1 MSYPERIVP
10 DETEHGVVALHLVR
24 YAFAAPRCA
33 GRRVLDAGCGVG
45 YGTSYL
51 AEHGAGH
58 VTGVDI
64 DPESIA
70 YAEHRY
76 AAPNIAFRVG
86 DLRALGLA
94 AGSFDT
100 VVSFEVI
107 EHLREQEAFVDELAR
122 VLRPD
127 GVLVLSTPNAPQTN
141 DAPEN
146 PFHLRELSRP
156 DFEALL
162 RARFEEVELFGQ
174 RRRTTKRYDTAK
186 QLDRLGV
193 RRRLGPLRRPLAA
206 LLGTRAT
213 QDVELDDVVVAPDGL
228 EDATELVAV
237 ARRPRGAA

>member
-24 YAFAAPRCA
+24 YAFAAPLCA
-33 GRRVLDAGCGVG
+33 GKRVLDAGCGVG
-45 YGTSYL
+45 YGTSYV

-70 YAEHRY
+70 YAEQRY
-76 AAPNIAFRVG
+76 AAPNVTFRVG
-86 DLRALGLA
+86 DLRTLGLA
-94 AGSFDT
+94 AASFDT

-122 VLRPD
+122 VLRPE
-127 GVLVLSTPNAPQTN
+127 GVLVLSTPNAPETN

-174 RRRTTKRYDTAK
+174 RRSTTKRYDTAK
-186 QLDRLGV
+186 RLDRLGV
-193 RRRLGPLRRPLAA
+193 RRRLGPLRRPLAV
-206 LLGTRAT
+206 LLGTHAT

-228 EDATELVAV
+228 EHATELVAV
-237 ARRPRGAA
+237 ARRPRSAA

>member
-10 DETEHGVVALHLVR
+10 DETEQGVVALHLVR
-24 YAFAAPRCA
+24 YAFAAPYCA
-33 GRRVLDAGCGVG
+33 GKRVLDAGCGVG
-45 YGTSYL
+45 YGSSFL
-51 AEHGAGH
+51 AESAQH

-70 YAEHRY
+70 YAKERY
-76 AAPNIAFRVG
+76 AAENIEFRVG
-86 DLRALGLA
+86 DLRELALDA
-94 AGSFDT
+94 ASFDA

-127 GVLVLSTPNAPQTN
+127 GVLVLSTPNAPETN
-141 DAPEN
+141 DAPDN
-146 PFHLRELSRP
+146 PFHLRELSRE

-162 RARFEEVELFGQ
+162 RARFEGVELFGQ

-186 QLDRLGV
+186 RLDALGV

-213 QDVELDDVVVAPDGL
+213 QDVQLDDVVVAPDGL
-228 EDATELVAV
+228 DEATELVAV
-237 ARRPRGAA
+237 ARRPRRST

>member
-1 MSYPERIVP
+1 VSYPERIVP

-24 YAFAAPRCA
+24 YAFARPLCTGKDA
-33 GRRVLDAGCGVG
+33 LDAGCGVG
-45 YGTSYL
+45 YGTSFL
-51 AEHGAGH
+51 AESAAH

-70 YAEHRY
+70 YAEQRY
-76 AAPNIAFRVG
+76 AAPNVSFLVG
-86 DLRALGLA
+86 DLRSLGLDA
-94 AGSFDT
+94 ASFDT

-127 GVLVLSTPNAPQTN
+127 GVLVLSTPNAPETN
-141 DAPEN
+141 EAPDN
-146 PFHLRELSRP
+146 PFHLRELSRD

-162 RARFEEVELFGQ
+162 RARFEEVDIFGQ
-174 RRRTTKRYDTAK
+174 RRRTTKRYDAAK
-186 QLDRLGV
+186 RLDRLGV

-228 EDATELVAV
+228 EHATELVAV
-237 ARRPRGAA
+237 ARRPRAAA

>member
-1 MSYPERIVP
+1 VSYPERIVP

-24 YAFAAPRCA
+24 YAFAQPFCA
-33 GRRVLDAGCGVG
+33 GKDVLDAGCGVG
-45 YGTSYL
+45 YGTSFL
-51 AEHGAGH
+51 AESASH

-70 YAEHRY
+70 YAEQRY
-76 AAPNIAFRVG
+76 AAPNVAFLVG
-86 DLRALGLA
+86 DLRALGLDA
-94 AGSFDT
+94 ASFDA

-122 VLRPD
+122 VLRPE
-127 GVLVLSTPNAPQTN
+127 GVLVLSTPNAPATN
-141 DAPEN
+141 EAPDN
-146 PFHLRELSRP
+146 PFHLRELSRD

-174 RRRTTKRYDTAK
+174 RRRTTKRYDAAK
-186 QLDRLGV
+186 RLDRLGV

-206 LLGTRAT
+206 LLGTHAT

-237 ARRPRGAA
+237 ARRPRAAA

>member
-1 MSYPERIVP
+1 VSYPERIVP

-24 YAFAAPRCA
+24 YAFAAPHCRA
-33 GRRVLDAGCGVG
+33 KRVLDAGCGVG

-51 AEHGAGH
+51 AEHGAAH

-64 DPESIA
+64 DADSVA
-70 YAEHRY
+70 YAQERY
-76 AAPNIAFRVG
+76 AAPNVEFLVG
-86 DLRALGLA
+86 DLRALGLDA
-94 AGSFDT
+94 ASFDA

-127 GVLVLSTPNAPQTN
+127 GVLVLSTPNAPETN
-141 DAPEN
+141 DAPDN
-146 PFHLRELSRP
+146 PFHLRELSQR

-186 QLDRLGV
+186 RLDRLGV

-213 QDVELDDVVVAPDGL
+213 QDVELDDVVVAADGL
-228 EDATELVAV
+228 EQATELVAV
-237 ARRPRGAA
+237 ARRPRAAA

>member
-1 MSYPERIVP
+1 VSYPERIVP

-24 YAFAAPRCA
+24 YAFAQPFCT
-33 GRRVLDAGCGVG
+33 GKDVLDAGCGVG
-45 YGTSYL
+45 YGTSFL
-51 AEHGAGH
+51 AESASH

-70 YAEHRY
+70 YAEQRY
-76 AAPNIAFRVG
+76 AAPNVAFLVG
-86 DLRALGLA
+86 DLRALGLDA
-94 AGSFDT
+94 ASFDA

-122 VLRPD
+122 VLRPE
-127 GVLVLSTPNAPQTN
+127 GVLVLSTPNAPATN
-141 DAPEN
+141 EAPDN
-146 PFHLRELSRP
+146 PFHLRELSRD

-174 RRRTTKRYDTAK
+174 RRRTTKRYDAAK
-186 QLDRLGV
+186 RLDRLGV

-206 LLGTRAT
+206 LLGTHAT

-237 ARRPRGAA
+237 ARRPRAAA